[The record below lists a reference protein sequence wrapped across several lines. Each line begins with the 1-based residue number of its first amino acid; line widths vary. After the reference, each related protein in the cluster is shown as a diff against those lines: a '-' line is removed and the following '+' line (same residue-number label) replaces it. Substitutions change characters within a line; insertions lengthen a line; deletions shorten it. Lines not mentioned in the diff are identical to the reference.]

1 MTSVGKSMRVEQE
14 SQVNDEMVIPAGT
27 DSRNFRSLSSKS
39 VSTWDVES
47 QVFGVYGQKGR

>member
-1 MTSVGKSMRVEQE
+1 MGKSKRVEQE
-14 SQVNDEMVIPAGT
+14 SQVNDEMVIHAGT
-27 DSRNFRSLSSKS
+27 GSRNFRSLSSKS